1 MFELWAKMDLVN
13 FGLMQEE
20 NSKVVGFLGALM
32 VGDANAALGMG
43 LKERTS

>member
-20 NSKVVGFLGALM
+20 NSKVVGFVGAT
-32 VGDANAALGMG
+32 VDG
-43 LKERTS
+43 